1 MALDCLPKLL
11 GLLLKLLGW
20 SGQLFDLRLV
30 VGNQVVQKVNLRA
43 ARLVDG
49 IVSPPERA
57 PSSVPVSKSLKV
69 DALGVSTTLLPSE
82 RGERFWMISSSSTI
96 ARRAKLRKL
105 RLTVSPRAFF
115 LSSLS
120 FEANLFKQEA

>member
-49 IVSPPERA
+49 IVSPPREGA
-57 PSSVPVSKSLKV
+57 VIGSGK
-69 DALGVSTTLLPSE
+69 
-82 RGERFWMISSSSTI
+82 
-96 ARRAKLRKL
+96 
-105 RLTVSPRAFF
+105 
-115 LSSLS
+115 
-120 FEANLFKQEA
+120 